1 MWNKARRKIV
11 TGLLSGLVSMPVL
24 AQEPPSGNADAG
36 GRALDLGTIVVSNT
50 ENPVEAL
57 PASTTVIRGNEVLEK
72 SPMHQG
78 VDILRTVP
86 GLQVS
91 TLNQGGFR
99 ERFVMRG
106 FASAGETVASFLD
119 GVPLNESNGH
129 GDGTIDLST
138 MIPEEIDRIEV
149 IKGPFSAL
157 YGNFARAGSI
167 NFITK
172 NRVNESTARIS
183 LGAWNTQRA
192 AATLGRVAESRSQ
205 YYAVDFYHSDGFREN
220 SETLR
225 SNMSARW
232 TFDLT
237 PRSTLRVGGRSY
249 AAKWDA
255 PGYLTQAEW
264 DAGMWQE
271 SNTDLDAGEKERY
284 DINVNYNYRLSETD
298 SFGLTIF
305 RYSTD
310 FSRWRDNGSP
320 QTEENNVLA
329 GTMVKAM
336 YSKYGSLI
344 TARDTLLL
352 GIDVLREDGDRR
364 VWNNTTPWMR
374 SLLTTDGEYYQTT
387 YSAYAQAESRPTE
400 RLNVVLGLR
409 YDWFDV
415 SLDQKQIAGGVPT
428 GVVDTFDNDLSVF
441 SPKFGVSYSL
451 SPEYAVFGNV
461 GKGFFL
467 PSSFDK
473 FQNPQLEPVDLISYE
488 VGLRFNPTPG
498 LRGSVAV
505 YRIDTKDDVTRDG
518 PGGPLVNQGDVRR
531 QGVDA
536 ELTFNI
542 TDDLMF
548 VGSASYID
556 AEFQNYVTG
565 GTDLSGNVPTEV
577 PPYFYSAGL
586 DYFHPGASVG
596 ARLTLNGKGEVWM
609 DNANSFRY
617 GSYSYAD
624 AQVYYIDGPYTFDLK
639 FSNIT
644 DERYAEYVF
653 SGTAPGSQ
661 RYGPSRPFNVL
672 ASFKAEF

>member
-1 MWNKARRKIV
+1 MDRKKLAAA
-11 TGLLSGLVSMPVL
+11 LLPALFAVPVFAQDEVSG
-24 AQEPPSGNADAG
+24 ADAPAK
-36 GRALDLGTIVVSNT
+36 RADRSLDLGTIVVSNV

-57 PASTTVIRGNEVLEK
+57 PASTTVVSGYDVLDK

-172 NRVNESTARIS
+172 NRVNENMARLS

-192 AATLGRVAESRSQ
+192 AVTMGRVGENVSQ

-220 SETLR
+220 SETRR

-232 TFDLT
+232 TFDLS
-237 PRSTLRVGGRSY
+237 PRATLRIGGRSY
-249 AAKWDA
+249 AAQWDA

-264 DAGMWQE
+264 DAGQWQE

-284 DINVNYNYRLSETD
+284 DININYNYRLSDTD
-298 SFGLTIF
+298 SFGLTAF

-336 YSKYGSLI
+336 YSKRGSFV
-344 TARDTLLL
+344 TRQDELLF
-352 GIDVLREDGDRR
+352 GIDVLKEDGDRR

-374 SLLTTDGEYYQTT
+374 SQLTTDGEYYQ
-387 YSAYAQAESRPTE
+387 YSYAAYAQAEMKPIE
-400 RLNVVLGLR
+400 KMNVVLGLR

-415 SLDQKQIAGGVPT
+415 SLDQQQIAGGVPT
-428 GVVDTFDNDLSVF
+428 GVVDTFDNDLSTF
-441 SPKFGVSYSL
+441 SPKLGVAYAL
-451 SPEYAVFGNV
+451 SPQYTVFGNV

-473 FQNPQLEPVDLISYE
+473 FMNPDLDAVDLVSYE
-488 VGLRFNPTPG
+488 LGLRFNPVPA
-498 LRGSVAV
+498 LRGSLSL

-518 PGGPLVNQGDVRR
+518 PGGPLINRGDVRR

-536 ELTFNI
+536 EVTVHI

-548 VGSASYID
+548 IGSASYID
-556 AEFQNYVTG
+556 AEFQDYVSAG
-565 GTDLSGNVPTEV
+565 VDMSGNVPTEV
-577 PPYFYSAGL
+577 PPYFFSAGF
-586 DYFHPGASVG
+586 DYFNPAHSIGG
-596 ARLTLNGKGEVWM
+596 RLTLNGKGEVWM

-617 GSYSYAD
+617 GSYTYAD
-624 AQVYYIDGPYTFDLK
+624 AQVYYLNGPYTLDLK

-661 RYGPSRPFNVL
+661 RYGPSRPFNVMVTL
-672 ASFKAEF
+672 KAEF